1 MKKNLKHNRPKPRK
15 VRGKKLRF
23 TKPILAMKMKVKKG
37 DTVKVISGKDKGK
50 TGEVTLVMPKTGKIV
65 VDGVAIAKRSLRSTA
80 KGQSGRIVERPM
92 PIDASNVAVTTKK
105 TKAKS
110 VKAVEKV
117 EEKSEEKNDA

>member
-23 TKPILAMKMKVKKG
+23 AKPVLARKMKVKKG

-65 VDGVAIAKRSLRSTA
+65 VDGVAIAKRSVRGTS
-80 KGQSGRIVERPM
+80 KGQSGRIVERAM
-92 PIDASNVAVTTKK
+92 PIDASNVMVTNKK
-105 TKAKS
+105 AKAKS

-117 EEKSEEKNDA
+117 EEKSEEKKDA

>member
-23 TKPILAMKMKVKKG
+23 AKPVLAMKMKVKKG

-65 VDGVAIAKRSLRSTA
+65 VDGVAVAKRSLRSTA
-80 KGQSGRIVERPM
+80 KGQSGRIVERSM
-92 PIDASNVAVTTKK
+92 PIDASNVMVTSKK
-105 TKAKS
+105 TKTKT
-110 VKAVEKV
+110 VKA
-117 EEKSEEKNDA
+117 EEKSEEKKDA